1 MYIKE
6 ADGWRGS
13 TMSVVNSRTESTE
26 KVDREYIKVNGKWV
40 GLPKDGYE
48 WIRQEMPVVGKW
60 DVVTEFEGK
69 FLAISNDPATIAMSG
84 DGVEWDVQDITEFD
98 FEPTLSLIDPSY
110 PDEAMLFAKGKD
122 HFYIADSNYHGDWW
136 RAETSVFVGNPE
148 EEHEIAITGN
158 WVAAASDGTS
168 NVILEGYM
176 DVDGEELPSDK
187 VLVINWESESGA
199 FRLGQMPS
207 KQYWSDITYNG
218 DYGRGYFMAV
228 AKNSDVSALSVD
240 GLNWTEHKLPRVAA
254 WSCITAGQ
262 GRCVALAEFDD
273 IVAVEGRDWGTWEM
287 SSIIS
292 AAPWSKI
299 EFDNERF
306 LAISTP
312 HLTTAWSRDGI
323 SWNKLNLPV
332 NQEWNDLHSLGGRFL
347 AVGGG
352 RQVTDIAATLDFDEF
367 SKVGAGKTV
376 WVNQVVE
383 PGTTREP
390 RWFSLTGSIA
400 LGY

>member
-1 MYIKE
+1 
-6 ADGWRGS
+6 
-13 TMSVVNSRTESTE
+13 
-26 KVDREYIKVNGKWV
+26 
-40 GLPKDGYE
+40 
-48 WIRQEMPVVGKW
+48 
-60 DVVTEFEGK
+60 
-69 FLAISNDPATIAMSG
+69 
-84 DGVEWDVQDITEFD
+84 
-98 FEPTLSLIDPSY
+98 
-110 PDEAMLFAKGKD
+110 
-122 HFYIADSNYHGDWW
+122 
-136 RAETSVFVGNPE
+136 
-148 EEHEIAITGN
+148 
-158 WVAAASDGTS
+158 
-168 NVILEGYM
+168 
-176 DVDGEELPSDK
+176 
-187 VLVINWESESGA
+187 
-199 FRLGQMPS
+199 
-207 KQYWSDITYNG
+207 
-218 DYGRGYFMAV
+218 MAV

-254 WSCITAGQ
+254 WSCVAAGAAGN

-367 SKVGAGKTV
+367 SKVEGKTI
-376 WVNQVVE
+376 WVNQVV
-383 PGTTREP
+383 PLTQTYDK
-390 RWFSLTGSIA
+390 RWFSLTGSIT
-400 LGY
+400 LGW